1 MNITIIGIGYVG
13 LANGVLLAQ
22 NHRVT
27 LVDIVKEKINQINS
41 KISPIKDTYI
51 SSYLK
56 SVILN
61 IKATQNPK
69 EAYEK
74 ADLIIIAT
82 PTNYDPNTNFF
93 DTNSIEE
100 SLNQIFQYNK
110 NVPIIIKSTVPV
122 GYTKSLQKKYNYQN
136 IIFSPEFLREGQ
148 ALYDSLYPSRI
159 IIANK
164 KSIGKKI
171 AKIFLK
177 ACLKDNVEILYTDP
191 TEAEAIKL
199 FSNTYLAMRVTFF
212 NELDSFA
219 IKNNLKTDEIIKG
232 VCLDPRIGNH
242 YNNPSF
248 GYGGYCLPKDTKQL
262 LANYKNIPNNIIKA
276 IVDSNETRKD
286 FIAKEILDTKSR
298 VIGVYRLIMKHNSDN
313 YRESAIFGVINAL
326 SKKNKKIIIYEPN
339 LNEKNLSNFEVIKSF
354 KKFVKNSDL
363 IIANRLEPK
372 LKKFRNKVFTRDITN
387 EN

>member
-93 DTNSIEE
+93 DTNSIQE
-100 SLNQIFQYNK
+100 SLNQIFKYNK
-110 NVPIIIKSTVPV
+110 NAPIIIKSTVPV

-339 LNEKNLSNFEVIKSF
+339 LNEKNLNTFEVIKSF

>member
-100 SLNQIFQYNK
+100 SLNQIFIYNK

-339 LNEKNLSNFEVIKSF
+339 LKEKNLSNFEVIKSF